1 MLKPYTLKAKLN
13 GKTNTKTVWA
23 SRDDVATL
31 EAIRHIMEKA
41 HAKQSS
47 SWAIGE
53 IVLTNDNGEILQ
65 TMEAKA

>member
-23 SRDDVATL
+23 GNDEVATL
-31 EAIRHIMEKA
+31 EAIGHIMNKA
-41 HAKQSS
+41 YQDTKS

-53 IVLTNDNGEILQ
+53 IVLTNDNGDILQ

>member
-31 EAIRHIMEKA
+31 EAIGHIMDKA
-41 HAKQSS
+41 HKDTKS

-53 IVLTNDNGEILQ
+53 IVLTNDKGEILQ